1 MSSYRGRHTSGP
13 RHLAAG
19 PRSGRHVQHLPGRR
33 RVRGSRRPPR
43 RVVLILGCAATLVG
57 LLVSVPSATGS
68 TVTSQFNASA
78 DAFVSQAQPNRNFG
92 KAPMLRTD
100 ASPTLERIYLR
111 FDVRQLTGVVTKARL
126 QLYAN
131 SRDRFGF
138 TVQSVTATDW
148 TEDQITYTNAPMPG
162 ALVGMSG
169 PAARGSWT
177 SADVTAVVSGNG
189 TVSFALTARS
199 DSAGRYASRE
209 TGMAAPQLVVET
221 TAAVIGGA
229 VTTSGATTASTTTT
243 SRAATTTVGATTTTA
258 AATTRPVLT
267 TVPSTQTVAEP
278 AYDRIVGLFIGSGEN
293 ARLCDGST
301 PGDKYAYIVVQWYTT
316 RHATCGMSQWRLRYP
331 HAKIL
336 AYQNFGAMIAG
347 PHTDNRP
354 TTLVTQED
362 AAAHESWWLHNSA
375 GKRITFSDYD
385 YVAASNI
392 GDAGWQAQAKAHV
405 AGIKADGYDG
415 IMLDDVNI
423 YPGHGFNAADA
434 NHSVEYR
441 TDTAYG
447 DATKAAIA
455 VLGPSVKAH
464 GMLAVANVGMNPWD
478 GEQYS
483 RFTSMLGSLSG
494 VFREFWMAWNGS
506 GTPFTGPVWSSTL
519 RVQIDTEAAG
529 RVFLANSYPLNP
541 QNDTRSVRYGQASFW
556 IGWDGA
562 QASGFG
568 YNSGR
573 DASTYNQYGH
583 VIGVPVGSRQA
594 VGVGWMRRYTAG
606 VAVVNPDPGASQ
618 TFSLGGTYTD
628 EDGAS
633 RSTVTLGP
641 ASGMVLH
648 T

>member
-1 MSSYRGRHTSGP
+1 M
-13 RHLAAG
+13 
-19 PRSGRHVQHLPGRR
+19 
-33 RVRGSRRPPR
+33 
-43 RVVLILGCAATLVG
+43 LGCVATMVG
-57 LLVSVPSATGS
+57 LLLPIPNATRSGE
-68 TVTSQFNASA
+68 TARFDASA
-78 DAFVSQAQPNRNFG
+78 DAFVSQARPNINFG
-92 KAPMLRTD
+92 ATPALRTS
-100 ASPTLERIYLR
+100 ASPTLEQIYLR
-111 FDVRQLTGVVTKARL
+111 FDVGHLPGVVAKASLRL
-126 QLYAN
+126 FAIGHRRSAL
-131 SRDRFGF
+131 
-138 TVQSVTATDW
+138 TVRAVAATDW
-148 TEDQITYTNAPMPG
+148 AEDRITYANAPPPG
-162 ALVGMSG
+162 LPVVKSG
-169 PAARGSWT
+169 PAALQDWT
-177 SADVTAVVSGNG
+177 SFDVTALVSGTG
-189 TVSFALTARS
+189 PVSFALTARS
-199 DSAGRYASRE
+199 DSAGRFTSRE
-209 TGMAAPQLVVET
+209 SGIVPQLVVET
-221 TAAVIGGA
+221 TGGGTSEAAS
-229 VTTSGATTASTTTT
+229 TTGSTISSMSPTSRAATTTASTTTT
-243 SRAATTTVGATTTTA
+243 GGAATTVT
-258 AATTRPVLT
+258 
-267 TVPSTQTVAEP
+267 STQP
-278 AYDRIVGLFIGSGEN
+278 APPPSYNTMVGYFIGSGEN

-336 AYQNFGAMIAG
+336 VYQNFGAMIAG

-392 GDAGWQAQAKAHV
+392 GDAGWQAQAKAHI

-434 NHSVEYR
+434 NHSLEYR

-455 VLGPSVKAH
+455 VLGPSIKAH
-464 GMLAVANVGMNPWD
+464 GMLAVANVGMSPWD

-519 RVQIDTEAAG
+519 RMQTDTEAAG

-562 QASGFG
+562 EESGFG
-568 YNSGR
+568 YNSGLGGS
-573 DASTYNQYGH
+573 AYKLYGR
-583 VIGVPVGSRQA
+583 VLGLPTGARRA
-594 VGVGWMRRYTAG
+594 VGVGWMRHFTAG
-606 VAVVNPDPGASQ
+606 VAVVNPSPSASQ
-618 TFSLGGTYTD
+618 SFSLGGTYTD
-628 EDGAS
+628 EEGVS